1 MYVQINKPGK
11 SLKTALSILT
21 ELAQNPSIK
30 VKEAIINREKNNT
43 VLREVFAAAYDP
55 TISYYIKK
63 IPAYKAAGK
72 GDLYT
77 AIKDLSALAQRKVT
91 GQAGIDFLKKT
102 LEALSEDDATV
113 VVRII
118 DRDLKCG
125 TSDSIASRTW
135 KGLVPEFPYMRC
147 SLLKGVKKIDKWD
160 WKGGIYSQL
169 KGDGMFCNT
178 DLVDGGAVMSSRSGK
193 VFPGAP
199 FADMLNDAVSAF
211 PQDHRIIG
219 EMLVERNGAILPRQI
234 GNGILNSVAQGDT
247 FEKGDRPVLMVWDI
261 IPSQFAVPSGRY
273 SVPYKQRFEA
283 LKKYLAKPKK
293 SVILIPTRMVHSM
306 AEAYA
311 HYFEL
316 VKEGLEGSIIKNPA
330 GDWFDGT
337 SKDQVKLKVECD
349 VDLKITGF
357 NPGNGK
363 NAHLFGSIAV
373 ETSDGKLKVS
383 VPGFSDKD
391 RLAIHKNRDAL
402 VGTIMTVTF
411 NSIMPPSGNNK
422 FYSLFL
428 PRCCE
433 LRTDKM
439 KADSLVRVQEQ
450 FDAIIQVK

>member
-1 MYVQINKPGK
+1 
-11 SLKTALSILT
+11 
-21 ELAQNPSIK
+21 
-30 VKEAIINREKNNT
+30 
-43 VLREVFAAAYDP
+43 
-55 TISYYIKK
+55 
-63 IPAYKAAGK
+63 
-72 GDLYT
+72 
-77 AIKDLSALAQRKVT
+77 
-91 GQAGIDFLKKT
+91 
-102 LEALSEDDATV
+102 
-113 VVRII
+113 
-118 DRDLKCG
+118 
-125 TSDSIASRTW
+125 
-135 KGLVPEFPYMRC
+135 
-147 SLLKGVKKIDKWD
+147 
-160 WKGGIYSQL
+160 
-169 KGDGMFCNT
+169 
-178 DLVDGGAVMSSRSGK
+178 
-193 VFPGAP
+193 
-199 FADMLNDAVSAF
+199 MLNDAVDAF

-273 SVPYKQRFEA
+273 SVSYKQRFEA
-283 LKKYLAKPKK
+283 LKKYLNKPKK

-373 ETSDGKLKVS
+373 ETSDGKLKVN
-383 VPGFSDKD
+383 VPGFSDAD
-391 RLAIHKNRDAL
+391 RLKIHKNRDAL

-411 NSIMPPSGNNK
+411 NSIMPPSGTNK

>member
-1 MYVQINKPGK
+1 M
-11 SLKTALSILT
+11 KTALSILT
-21 ELAQNPSIK
+21 ELADNPSIK
-30 VKEAIINREKNNT
+30 TKEAIINREKSNT
-43 VLREVFAAAYDP
+43 VLREVFAAAYNP

-63 IPAYKAAGK
+63 IPTYNAAGK
-72 GDLYT
+72 GDLLA
-77 AIKDLSALAQRKVT
+77 AIKSLSALAQRKVT

-102 LEALSEDDATV
+102 LETLSDADAKV

-118 DRDLKCG
+118 ERDLKCG

-147 SLLKGVKKIDKWD
+147 ALLKGVKNVDKWD
-160 WKGGIYSQL
+160 WKGGVYSQL

-193 VFPGAP
+193 VFPAAP
-199 FADMLNDAVSAF
+199 FTDMLNDAVSAF

-219 EMLVERNGAILPRQI
+219 EMLVERAGEILPRQI
-234 GNGILNSVAQGDT
+234 GNGILNSVAKGGAFD
-247 FEKGDRPVLMVWDI
+247 KGDRPVLMVWDI
-261 IPSQFAVPSGRY
+261 VPSEFAIPDGRFA
-273 SVPYKQRFEA
+273 VPYKQRFDA
-283 LKKYLAKPKK
+283 LKKYLVKPMK

-306 AEAYA
+306 EEVYA

-337 SKDQVKLKVECD
+337 SKDQIKLKVECD
-349 VDLKITGF
+349 VDLEIEGF

-363 NAHLFGSIAV
+363 NEKTFGSVAV
-373 ETSDGKLKVS
+373 KSSDGKLKVNVS
-383 VPGFSDKD
+383 GFSDAD
-391 RLAIHKNRDAL
+391 RLSIHKNRNAL
-402 VGTIMTVTF
+402 MGTIMTVKF
-411 NSIMPPSGNNK
+411 NSILPPSGNSK

-428 PRCCE
+428 PRCVE
-433 LRTDKM
+433 LRNDKS
-439 KADSLVRVQEQ
+439 KADSLARVQEQ